1 MVVSWDSNQVE
12 HGAAMASPALRF
24 LQLVLNTTAA
34 GAILWMPLP
43 AGACRLVART
53 SRLIGKKEEAAL
65 RLAGGQLASLRS
77 LPLASLAQGHSVVRC
92 QVEVLRL
99 MRDQNVAEL
108 QLEVVQHN
116 R

>member
-1 MVVSWDSNQVE
+1 
-12 HGAAMASPALRF
+12 
-24 LQLVLNTTAA
+24 
-34 GAILWMPLP
+34 MPLP

-99 MRDQNVAEL
+99 LRDQNVAEL

-116 R
+116 RCACWAGAGWGGLGKMLGVQGGLSLRCGA